1 MSELRLVGL
10 HDDAEHVVLEGSDGQ
25 RFRLPID
32 DALRAAVRRDRPQ
45 LKQLRAELTG
55 TVPPREIQARIRGRR
70 GLRHAG
76 RDGPPLRRT
85 GAGRT

>member
-32 DALRAAVRRDRPQ
+32 DALRARRLPHIRRQRP
-45 LKQLRAELTG
+45 
-55 TVPPREIQARIRGRR
+55 I
-70 GLRHAG
+70 
-76 RDGPPLRRT
+76 LRRC
-85 GAGRT
+85 AAC